1 MKGHTLVKQE
11 LTTKM
16 RLDTILSVAM
26 GLSAIQ
32 STFVYGFSSSSYLIN
47 GEPKSTLISKS
58 CYKHCLS
65 PQFLFTNNNN
75 NNNLQQRQYCNSR
88 IRQTQL
94 SSKIGNDDDDVVDA
108 IVEEKT
114 AGLALDDEEENTS
127 VRCDQISLLL
137 FCIYMFSHV
146 CSRHSYITGVSIRV
160 YPLS

>member
-1 MKGHTLVKQE
+1 
-11 LTTKM
+11 M
-16 RLDTILSVAM
+16 RLDTILSLAM

-47 GEPKSTLISKS
+47 CEPKSTLVSKS
-58 CYKHCLS
+58 CHQHCLS
-65 PQFLFTNNNN
+65 PRFLFTNN

-94 SSKIGNDDDDVVDA
+94 SSNIMGNDDGDVVDA

-127 VRCDQISLLL
+127 VRCDKISLLL

-146 CSRHSYITGVSIRV
+146 CSLHSYVVVPIRV